1 MALDL
6 AYQDRGT
13 VIHRLDPRVKLL
25 WWLSIN
31 ITLAT
36 WNDPIFLFLLL
47 VSVFIYGRV
56 AGIPVKQGLQ
66 NLLPVLPFVLFVL
79 IANIAFWRPPHPA
92 SAHLIGYIVHPGTP
106 VIPPIPFYW
115 ETIVFSIGTM
125 LRLLIILSSAL
136 LLIKTVSPSELALA
150 VTRMKIPP
158 EIGMALSMT
167 IAYIPVVV
175 GQLISVMEA
184 QQSRAWKIKTSNPI
198 ARFRAYASIS
208 IPTFFRSFQAA
219 EAMAAA
225 MMSRGFGYDID
236 HRTDL
241 EPTKF
246 ETLDWIMAAIFAAF
260 MVGGF
265 FLGLLGIVQ
274 YTFTMHVLGFS

>member
-125 LRLLIILSSAL
+125 LRLLIIVSSAL

-150 VTRMKIPP
+150 ITRMKIPP

-246 ETLDWIMAAIFAAF
+246 EKLDWIMAAIFAAF

>member
-1 MALDL
+1 MAFEL
-6 AYQDRGT
+6 AYQDKGT

-31 ITLAT
+31 VTLAT

-47 VSVFIYGRV
+47 VSVFVYGRV
-56 AGIPVKQGLQ
+56 AAIPVKQGLQ
-66 NLLPVLPFVLFVL
+66 NMLPVLPFVLFVV

-92 SAHLIGYIVHPGTP
+92 SAHLVGYLALPGRP
-106 VIPPIPFYW
+106 VIPAVPFYW
-115 ETIVFSIGTM
+115 ETIVFSIGTI
-125 LRLLIILSSAL
+125 LRLLTIVSSAL

-150 VTRMKIPP
+150 ITKMKIPP

-184 QQSRAWKIKTSNPI
+184 QQSRAWKVKTSNPV
-198 ARFRAYASIS
+198 ARFRAYVSIS

-219 EAMAAA
+219 EAMAAS

-236 HRTDL
+236 HRTEL
-241 EPTKF
+241 EPTRF
-246 ETLDWIMAAIFAAF
+246 GTLDWIMAAIFAAF
-260 MVGGF
+260 MIGGF
-265 FLGLLGIVQ
+265 FLGFLGIVQ
-274 YTFTMHVLGFS
+274 YTFTMHILGFR

>member
-1 MALDL
+1 MALEL

-47 VSVFIYGRV
+47 VSVFVYGRV
-56 AGIPVKQGLQ
+56 AGVPLKQSLQ
-66 NLLPVLPFVLFVL
+66 NLLPVIPFVLFVL

-115 ETIVFSIGTM
+115 ETVVFSIGTM
-125 LRLLIILSSAL
+125 LRLLIIVSSAL

-208 IPTFFRSFQAA
+208 IPTFFRSFHAA

-236 HRTDL
+236 HRTEL
-241 EPTKF
+241 EPTRF
-246 ETLDWIMAAIFAAF
+246 DTLDWIMAAIFAAF
-260 MVGGF
+260 MIGGF
-265 FLGLLGIVQ
+265 LLGFLGIVQ
-274 YTFTMHVLGFS
+274 FTFTMHVLGFT